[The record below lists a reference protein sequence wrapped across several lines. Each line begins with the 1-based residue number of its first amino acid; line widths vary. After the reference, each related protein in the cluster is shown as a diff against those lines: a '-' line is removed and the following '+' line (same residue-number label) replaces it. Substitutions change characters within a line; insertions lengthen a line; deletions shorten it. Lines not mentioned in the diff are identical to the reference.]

1 MLPQRQRRSLSRDED
16 EGLADQGTGEANYGD
31 EMDRESV
38 DDPGTEDMSG
48 DELEAQRVSRKIR
61 LIP

>member
-1 MLPQRQRRSLSRDED
+1 MSRDED
-16 EGLADQGTGEANYGD
+16 EGVVDQGTDEVNYGD

-48 DELEAQRVSRKIR
+48 DELGAQRVSKKIR
-61 LIP
+61 LIQ